1 MANQVKKT
9 DKKIKELVLEYSS
22 SREQLSEEVQ
32 ASFTEITV
40 DLAKRPETFGADADT
55 DSPNAVPS
63 SVKRHAIEMFHLLKR
78 SREEKDILEKE
89 MKAVFN
95 YFVKEEEKITS
106 SIASLLSEISM
117 TGYEAGAITLLKA
130 ERKLLQIRIASIY
143 NNFKDCVNLPDINLP
158 EVPAHERDNVTDSD
172 EDCISF
178 TSEHEELTVSV
189 QSGD

>member
-1 MANQVKKT
+1 MANKVKKA

-40 DLAKRPETFGADADT
+40 DLAKRLGADADT

-63 SVKRHAIEMFHLLKR
+63 SVKRHAIEMLHLLKR

-117 TGYEAGAITLLKA
+117 TGYEAGAIALLKA

>member
-40 DLAKRPETFGADADT
+40 T
-55 DSPNAVPS
+55 
-63 SVKRHAIEMFHLLKR
+63 
-78 SREEKDILEKE
+78 
-89 MKAVFN
+89 VFN

-106 SIASLLSEISM
+106 SIASLLSEISR
-117 TGYEAGAITLLKA
+117 TGYEAGAIALLKA

-143 NNFKDCVNLPDINLP
+143 NNFKDCVNLPDIL
-158 EVPAHERDNVTDSD
+158 TDSD

>member
-1 MANQVKKT
+1 MKKYKRRLQRLLLT
-9 DKKIKELVLEYSS
+9 WRNDRKHLVLMQTQIVLMLCHRLSNVTPLKCS
-22 SREQLSEEVQ
+22 ISLSEVE
-32 ASFTEITV
+32 
-40 DLAKRPETFGADADT
+40 K
-55 DSPNAVPS
+55 
-63 SVKRHAIEMFHLLKR
+63 
-78 SREEKDILEKE
+78 EKDILEKE

-117 TGYEAGAITLLKA
+117 TGYEAGAIALLKA

>member
-1 MANQVKKT
+1 M
-9 DKKIKELVLEYSS
+9 
-22 SREQLSEEVQ
+22 
-32 ASFTEITV
+32 
-40 DLAKRPETFGADADT
+40 
-55 DSPNAVPS
+55 PS

-117 TGYEAGAITLLKA
+117 TGYEAGAIALLKA
-130 ERKLLQIRIASIY
+130 ERKLLQIRSSIY

-189 QSGD
+189 QSRD